1 MRAAIGHYSWLRRM
15 PNAAQESIEAQ
26 IGSQP
31 IKIRVDVKKGHL
43 EVRALLTGL
52 FKPGKSLI
60 VSAQTRIRKREEK
73 TAAPG
78 LVTVPCARL

>member
-1 MRAAIGHYSWLRRM
+1 M
-15 PNAAQESIEAQ
+15 QEGVKARIRT
-26 IGSQP
+26 QP
-31 IKIRVDVKKGHL
+31 IKTRVNCKKGHL